1 MKQPGATATALAADV
16 GNTRN
21 IATNEGTMM
30 MVEVGQEDTT
40 RSLVIIGKSKAITKI
55 HADRCSNHHR
65 LL

>member
-1 MKQPGATATALAADV
+1 MATALAADV
-16 GNTRN
+16 GNIRN

-40 RSLVIIGKSKAITKI
+40 RSLVIIGKSKAIIKI